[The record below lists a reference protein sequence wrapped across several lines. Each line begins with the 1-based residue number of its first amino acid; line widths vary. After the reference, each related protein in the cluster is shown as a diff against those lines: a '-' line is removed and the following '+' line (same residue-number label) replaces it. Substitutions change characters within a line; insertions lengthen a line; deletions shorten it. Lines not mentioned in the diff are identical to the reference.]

1 MGLLNIMT
9 ELRVRTMANVLD
21 VANSS
26 AKPWNILD
34 DLGRI
39 GADARPVVIQGGLS
53 TDAYLYDP
61 FRRMLL
67 ERGFD
72 VTATSLSAHGY
83 ASIQR
88 DAASL
93 AKAVEGASARSVASG
108 GDGLVSVVGHSKGGL
123 ASRWYLQ
130 QMGGVGRVAQLVT
143 IGTPHNGSAP
153 GGASLIGLTQR
164 LPGIDGVKQ
173 LSAGSSLVRTLN
185 DALPQFMADARA
197 ARPEFR
203 IVSIAGDMNLPG
215 LRGTDGLVSVGAATL
230 DESIDGVH
238 NLVFQGAGGH
248 HGAIA
253 GQIGLFEPTLRS
265 ATRLL
270 AGNPVAKA
278 AEGASG
284 LVA

>member
-1 MGLLNIMT
+1 
-9 ELRVRTMANVLD
+9 
-21 VANSS
+21 
-26 AKPWNILD
+26 
-34 DLGRI
+34 
-39 GADARPVVIQGGLS
+39 VIQGGLS